1 MTAATRPRPVVLCIL
16 DGWGYRE
23 EREAN
28 ALAQA
33 DLPNYRRMMATSPW
47 TFLATSGP
55 SVGLPEGQMGNSEVG
70 HMNIGGGRVVLQ
82 ELDRIGNGIID
93 GSLAQNKVLTSLI
106 ANTKA
111 AGGALHILGLLSD
124 GGVHS
129 HQDHVVALAQ
139 IASRAGLQVWIHPFL
154 DGRDVPPQSALVYL
168 AQVRDMLGDDPR
180 IGFGTVSGRF
190 FAMDRDKRWERV
202 APVYDAL
209 VSATGPQVV
218 SPEAAVEASYAR
230 DITDEFVEPAVIAG
244 YPGMKDGDAVLM
256 ANFRADRARQLVTAL
271 IDPAFNGFE
280 RPRVVSFAAKAGVA
294 EYSSALAALMPS
306 LYLPQDV
313 PNALGEVLAS
323 AGMKQLRI
331 AETEKYAHVTFFL
344 NGGRETVFPGEERI
358 MIPSPKVKTY
368 DLQPEMSAPALTD
381 ALVAA
386 IDGGTFDVIVVNYAN
401 ADMVGHSGSV
411 PAAVKAVEAVDACL
425 ARVESAVIRAGGV
438 LLVTADHGN
447 VELMTDPVTGAPHTA
462 HTVFDVPLLVVNPK
476 AIGRS
481 FDLKPGK
488 LADLAPTILDMIGL
502 PRPAEMTGAS
512 LLNTPVPSAASQA
525 AE

>member
-1 MTAATRPRPVVLCIL
+1 MTAASRPRPVVLCIL

-23 EREAN
+23 EHEAN

-33 DLPNYRRMMATSPW
+33 NLPNYRRMMATSPW
-47 TFLATSGP
+47 AFLATSGP

-93 GSLAQNKVLTSLI
+93 GSLADNPVLTELI
-106 ANTKA
+106 GKA
-111 AGGALHILGLLSD
+111 KASGGALHILGLLSD

-139 IASRAGLQVWIHPFL
+139 IASRAGLRVWIHPFL
-154 DGRDVPPQSALVYL
+154 DGRDVPPKSALTYL
-168 AQVRDMLGDDPR
+168 AQVRAMIGDDPR
-180 IGFGTVSGRF
+180 IGFGTVAGRF
-190 FAMDRDKRWERV
+190 YAMDRDQRWERI
-202 APVYDAL
+202 APVYAGL
-209 VSATGPQVV
+209 VDATGSQVA
-218 SPEAAVEASYAR
+218 SPEAAVEASYAK
-230 DITDEFVEPAVIAG
+230 DITDEFVEPAIIAG

-256 ANFRADRARQLVTAL
+256 ANFRADRARQLLTAL
-271 IDPAFNGFE
+271 VDPNFEGFQ
-280 RPRVVSFAAKAGVA
+280 RPRVVSFAGAAGVV
-294 EYSSALAALMPS
+294 EYSMALAALMPS
-306 LYLPQDV
+306 LFLPQDV
-313 PNALGEVLAS
+313 PNALGEVLAN
-323 AGMKQLRI
+323 AGLKQLRI

-381 ALVAA
+381 ALVTA

-401 ADMVGHSGSV
+401 ADMVGHSGSI

-425 ARVESAVIRAGGV
+425 ARLEDAVVRAGGV
-438 LLVTADHGN
+438 MLVTADHGN

-462 HTVFDVPLLVVNPK
+462 HTVFDVPLLVVNRQ
-476 AIGRS
+476 ALGRRV
-481 FDLKPGK
+481 DLQPGK

-502 PRPAEMTGAS
+502 PKPAEMTGNS
-512 LLNTPVPSAASQA
+512 LLRTARAAASQA